1 MKLNV
6 YKNQKEID
14 KTVEVD
20 SYDIMYGTV
29 EDVFEVLEGIED
41 MNDTKA
47 VLDMFTKNRAKLNDL
62 LLDIFGEA
70 GLTKED
76 LRKVKVKE
84 LVPLFIDLFKFVQ
97 QSFKSKN

>member
-6 YKNQKEID
+6 YKNQKEIE

>member
-6 YKNQKEID
+6 YKNQKEIE

-20 SYDIMYGTV
+20 SYDIMYGTI

-84 LVPLFIDLFKFVQ
+84 LVPVFIDLFKFVQ